1 MISNCFESKI
11 DAFCFVLKLKM
22 TSVQFLWLN
31 PSDSTLKHYALI
43 KIKHFIPLP
52 VKDFN
57 LIVPFLHILI
67 C

>member
-1 MISNCFESKI
+1 MISNCFESKV

-22 TSVQFLWLN
+22 MSVQFLWLN
-31 PSDSTLKHYALI
+31 LSDSTLKHYAWI
-43 KIKHFIPLP
+43 KIKQFISMP

-67 C
+67 